1 MKSFAECRQVNRR
14 TDVITVNVENDRS
27 LGLDVGQTDFQT
39 NKMIN
44 GGHNTSRKRERGR
57 QRRPWGASSASENTT
72 HLFASNEVSD
82 DA

>member
-1 MKSFAECRQVNRR
+1 MK
-14 TDVITVNVENDRS
+14 TDNNFVEVITVNVENDRG

-44 GGHNTSRKRERGR
+44 GGHNTRGR
-57 QRRPWGASSASENTT
+57 QKRPWGASSGSENTT

>member
-1 MKSFAECRQVNRR
+1 MA
-14 TDVITVNVENDRS
+14 
-27 LGLDVGQTDFQT
+27 VGQTDFQT

-44 GGHNTSRKRERGR
+44 GGHNTSRERARERGR
-57 QRRPWGASSASENTT
+57 QKRPWGASSASVNTT